1 MKPRRSPSSGR
12 RGRSTSK
19 TRNPGPVLQA
29 APISNLLSSAPAS
42 LSCAYLAEPQL
53 LFGGKAV
60 CVDPRTGLAAY
71 GPYSKT
77 DATRRTAIRVGIV
90 GPADAIDR
98 AVALIERFSQP
109 IDQSEKVDA
118 VLHPPFPGLN
128 LGEPFQV
135 EIVSHQIWRRPLK
148 PADVVLVEGDP
159 DFKSRIGRLLSVVL
173 TEIRALKALDSGPDV
188 VIVAMSQKLEELCRV
203 GIAKYE
209 TKSTHESSS
218 EDDSPA
224 DEPEDLEPDS
234 AEAGQE
240 DDDESEVD
248 PDDEG
253 ARSFR
258 RGLKAQCLNLLPTQ
272 LLWHRTLA
280 GTRGVQDL
288 ATRAWNLTVAL
299 LYKSQIIPWRLVDVL
314 EGSCFI
320 GVSFFHDDEARSSTL
335 RTSVAQAFTE
345 RGEGFILQGDS
356 FEWDPKREVERSP
369 HLSRLDAKKLLER
382 VLQTYTDQLGGQPPR
397 KVVLHKSSRFTPEE
411 RSGFEDAL
419 ANVSHYGMITIQR
432 RGIFCLRPGNKAT
445 LRGTAIDFGDKRGLI
460 YTMGYVPFLRCYMG
474 FRVPQPLEILENWG
488 SVSFREAAEDILR
501 LTKLNWNT
509 AAFNCR
515 DPITMAFARRV
526 GEILK
531 MAKGTEPALYYRF
544 YM

>member
-1 MKPRRSPSSGR
+1 LKPRRSPSSSR
-12 RGRSTSK
+12 RGRHPSNT
-19 TRNPGPVLQA
+19 TNRGPVLQS
-29 APISNLLSSAPAS
+29 APISNLLSSTPTS
-42 LSCAYLAEPQL
+42 LNCSYLAEPQL
-53 LFGGKAV
+53 LFGGKAL

-77 DATRRTAIRVGIV
+77 DASRRTAIRVGIV

-128 LGEPFQV
+128 AGDPFQV

-159 DFKSRIGRLLSVVL
+159 DFKSRIGRLLSAVL

-209 TKSTHESSS
+209 SKSTHEASD
-218 EDDSPA
+218 EDDSPS

-234 AEAGQE
+234 AEAAQE
-240 DDDESEVD
+240 DDETEAD

-369 HLSRLDAKKLLER
+369 HLSRQDAKKLLER

-411 RSGFEDAL
+411 RSGFEEAL
-419 ANVSHYGMITIQR
+419 ASVPHYGMITIQR

-460 YTMGYVPFLRCYMG
+460 YTMGYVPFLRCYTG

-531 MAKGTEPALYYRF
+531 MAKGNEPALYYRF